1 MENNITKVEPKNIE
15 LKPKAKVTIEG
26 LVHNQE
32 FLKKAQDVL
41 GQGTQQFMSS
51 VLTLSNSDKN
61 FKQCDTIKLYNCC
74 LMAAAI
80 KLPFN
85 QSLGQAYVIAYKGEP
100 QLQIGY
106 KGFIQLAQR
115 SGQFKTIN
123 ATEVKEGEV
132 KNRNRLTGDIEF
144 DWIEDEEEREKAK
157 TIGYVAYFELL
168 NGYHQTLYMSA
179 QEIRGYATKYSQSFK
194 FGGGVWKDNFDEMA
208 KKTVLKRILSK
219 YAPLSIDMQKAIE
232 IDQSD
237 GDKNYPDSPKETL
250 NVETFNAEEAE
261 VISE

>member
-15 LKPKAKVTIEG
+15 IKPKAKLTIESM
-26 LVHNQE
+26 VHNQE

-51 VLTLSNSDKN
+51 VLTLVNSDKN
-61 FKQCDTIKLYNCC
+61 FKQCDPIKLYNCC

-80 KLPFN
+80 KIPFN
-85 QSLGQAYVIAYKGEP
+85 QNLGQAYVIAYKGEP

-132 KNRNRLTGDIEF
+132 KSRNRLTGDIEF
-144 DWIEDEEEREKAK
+144 SWIEDEEEREKAK
-157 TIGYVAYFELL
+157 TIGYVAYFKLL
-168 NGYHQTLYMSA
+168 NGYRQTLYMSA

-237 GDKNYPDSPKETL
+237 GDKSYPDAPKETL
-250 NVETFNAEEAE
+250 NVETFDAEEAE
-261 VISE
+261 VVDE